1 MHYRE
6 SVLVIINNLY
16 TCRAWTENI
25 LALLFPHLAMM
36 DERSDAC
43 QAMQMRLRTLSII
56 LFFPKETDDIY
67 A

>member
-25 LALLFPHLAMM
+25 LALLLPHLAMM
-36 DERSDAC
+36 NERSDAC
-43 QAMQMRLRTLSII
+43 QAMQMIMLSMI
-56 LFFPKETDDIY
+56 LFLPKETDD